1 MGDFAVI
8 GMGRFGRVVAR
19 ALAREGGAV
28 LALDLATER
37 LDAVREEVDSVMAVD
52 ATDERAM
59 AGLDLERLSC
69 AVVTIGSRA
78 MEASLLTTAVLRE
91 LDVPRI
97 VARAFDDSHARL
109 LLAIGANE
117 VINPE
122 EEMGHR
128 LALSL
133 AHPGILGQA
142 RLGEASL
149 AQVEAPESY
158 VGQRLGELD
167 FATGLSATILA
178 IRRDGAILTHPDDDE
193 EVAGGDVLV
202 LLAEPEA
209 VRRLAA
215 MK

>member
-19 ALAREGGAV
+19 ELAREGEAV
-28 LALDLATER
+28 LALDLLTER

-59 AGLDLERLSC
+59 AGLELARLNC

-97 VARAFDDSHARL
+97 VARAFDDGHARL

-133 AHPGILGQA
+133 AHPEILGQA
-142 RLGEASL
+142 RLGEESL

-178 IRRDGAILTHPDDDE
+178 IRRDGAVLTHPGDDE